1 MKKIKKKA
9 QIFFKKFFQF
19 IFKLIYG
26 KVVYDVNNLIS
37 NEIEIK
43 QLLNNNIINFFK
55 REYKIYKIMNGRIYT
70 DNVENVAVINKNKI
84 IDNISYQQISGNLVG
99 ADKNICIIK
108 GTPRIKRRFKGRV
121 LSLAQ
126 GASGNSNYYHW
137 LFDLLPKLKL
147 YSKIYDFK
155 DLDYFY
161 VEKLKEWQLLSLIPI
176 GLEKISVI
184 DTKKYRHIEADE
196 IVCTDHP
203 SYYDGYIKEQSKNI
217 PNWIVEWLRETFIK
231 YAKKFPCNEKV
242 FIDRSSP
249 SIKHC
254 KFKNDEEISN
264 FLISKGFT
272 KYKTEELNF
281 FEQIYLFSNAS
292 YIIGA
297 HGAAFANLTFCKKG
311 AKVIEIRPK
320 NHTDSNYKRICEI
333 NDLNYSLLSTNV
345 IEKADQL
352 NGDIY
357 LDIEKLNKFFK

>member
-1 MKKIKKKA
+1 MKKIKKIA
-9 QIFFKKFFQF
+9 QNFFKKFFQF
-19 IFKLIYG
+19 IFKIIYG
-26 KVVYDVNNLIS
+26 KIIYEKDNLIS
-37 NEIEIK
+37 SRIEITK
-43 QLLNNNIINFFK
+43 VLNKDIVNFFK
-55 REYKIYKIMNGRIYT
+55 KEYKIYKIKDGRIYT

-84 IDNISYQQISGNLVG
+84 IDNISYQQILGNLVS
-99 ADKNICIIK
+99 ANENICIKK
-108 GTPRIKRRFKGRV
+108 GTPRIKKKFKGRV

-155 DLDYFY
+155 DLDYLY

-176 GLEKISVI
+176 GLEKMSVI

-217 PNWIVEWLRETFIK
+217 PNWIVEWLKEIFIK
-231 YAKKFPCNEKV
+231 YAKKFPCNDKV
-242 FIDRSSP
+242 YIDRSSP

-264 FLISKGFT
+264 FLTNKGFT

-281 FEQIYLFSNAS
+281 FEQIYLFNNAS
-292 YIIGA
+292 YIVGA
-297 HGAAFANLTFCKKG
+297 HGAAFANLAFCKKG
-311 AKVIEIRPK
+311 VKVIEIRPK

-333 NDLNYSLLSTNV
+333 NDLNYSLLTTRV

-357 LDIEKLNKFFK
+357 LDIEELNKFFK